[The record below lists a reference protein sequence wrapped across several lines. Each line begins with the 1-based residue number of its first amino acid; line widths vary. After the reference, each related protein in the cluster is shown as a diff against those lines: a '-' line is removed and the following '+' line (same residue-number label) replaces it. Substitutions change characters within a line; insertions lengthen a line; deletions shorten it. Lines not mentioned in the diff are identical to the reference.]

1 MRTEFNEEWQRRSRH
16 WRDALLK
23 HCYRPL
29 GSLELR
35 GFATGEQLTAEQALA
50 RDFAPMPAGTAWG
63 AKWEYGW
70 FAGELT
76 LPEAAAGR
84 RIGRWGAT
92 YCFRGWLGA
101 MEALGAL
108 RLDLA
113 ALDALRGAGPLVLA
127 PNHPSLLDAVFI
139 VSRLPDAL
147 CVMKGSLLRNFLLSP
162 AARLA
167 RYVPND
173 SLLRLISRAT
183 PELALGGQLLLFPEG
198 TRSVGPL
205 GAFTEAV
212 GAVSRRTGV
221 PVQAIVID
229 DEARFLGKGW
239 PFTRVPAFPLA
250 YRARLGRRFDPPAD
264 VRAFT
269 AELERYF
276 ARELAAGA
284 AEVPAESVLAEPA
297 TRLRG

>member
-1 MRTEFNEEWQRRSRH
+1 MARAWSAFLLAFG
-16 WRDALLK
+16 ALLLALM
-23 HCYRPL
+23 CLAWAIVAVLLLPL
-29 GSLELR
+29 
-35 GFATGEQLTAEQALA
+35 T
-50 RDFAPMPAGTAWG
+50 PAGS
-63 AKWEYGW
+63 
-70 FAGELT
+70 
-76 LPEAAAGR
+76 GR
-84 RIGRWGAT
+84 RIGRLAAMYG
-92 YCFRGWLGA
+92 FRGWLAA
-101 MEALGAL
+101 MEALGAF
-108 RLDLA
+108 RLDLS
-113 ALDALRGAGPLVLA
+113 ALDELRGQGALVLA

-147 CVMKGSLLRNFLLSP
+147 CVMKGSLLRNFLLAP

-173 SLLRLISRAT
+173 SLLRLIARAS

-198 TRSVGPL
+198 TRSEGAI

-212 GAVSRRTGV
+212 GALSRRTGV
-221 PVQAIVID
+221 AVQAIVIE

-239 PFTRVPAFPLA
+239 PLTRIPAFPLA

-276 ARELAAGA
+276 TRELSARTSP
-284 AEVPAESVLAEPA
+284 VAEPA
-297 TRLRG
+297 AIPAVEEASRLRG

>member
-1 MRTEFNEEWQRRSRH
+1 MGRAWNAFLLGFG
-16 WRDALLK
+16 ALL
-23 HCYRPL
+23 
-29 GSLELR
+29 
-35 GFATGEQLTAEQALA
+35 LA
-50 RDFAPMPAGTAWG
+50 AFCLAWAFVAVVLLAFTPAGT
-63 AKWEYGW
+63 
-70 FAGELT
+70 
-76 LPEAAAGR
+76 GR
-84 RIGRWGAT
+84 RIGRCAAM
-92 YCFRGWLGA
+92 YAFRAWLGA
-101 MEALGAL
+101 MQTVGAF

-113 ALDALRGAGPLVLA
+113 ALDELRGAGALVLA

-139 VSRLPDAL
+139 VSRLPEAV

-173 SLLRLISRAT
+173 SLLRLISRAA

-198 TRSVGPL
+198 TRSVGTL

-221 PVQAIVID
+221 PVQAIVIE
-229 DEARFLGKGW
+229 DESRFLGKGW
-239 PFTRVPAFPLA
+239 AFTRIPAFPLS
-250 YRARLGRRFDPPAD
+250 YRVRLGRRFEPPSD

-276 ARELAAGA
+276 ARELAAGMG
-284 AEVPAESVLAEPA
+284 EVPAEGGVMAEPA